1 MSSYYIYY
9 RVGDAPAAARLVRQL
24 QSAMRTQTGVSGR
37 LLKKRGE
44 AGLWME
50 IYEDVADA
58 AGFERTLADL
68 VDRLDFARVLAG
80 GSARKVECFE
90 PA

>member
-1 MSSYYIYY
+1 MPSYYIYY
-9 RVGDAPAAARLVRQL
+9 RVGDAVAAAQLVQQL
-24 QSAMRTQTGVSGR
+24 QSALRMQTGVTGR

-58 AGFERTLADL
+58 AGFERTLGDL
-68 VDRLDFARVLAG
+68 IDRLDFARVLAG

>member
-1 MSSYYIYY
+1 MPAYYIYY
-9 RVGDAPAAARLVRQL
+9 RVGDAVAAAQLVQHL
-24 QSAMRTQTGVSGR
+24 QSALRTQTGVTGR
-37 LLKKRGE
+37 LLKKRGD

-58 AGFERTLADL
+58 AGFERTLEDL
-68 VDRLDFARVLAG
+68 VVRLDFARVLAG
-80 GSARKVECFE
+80 GSARQVECFE